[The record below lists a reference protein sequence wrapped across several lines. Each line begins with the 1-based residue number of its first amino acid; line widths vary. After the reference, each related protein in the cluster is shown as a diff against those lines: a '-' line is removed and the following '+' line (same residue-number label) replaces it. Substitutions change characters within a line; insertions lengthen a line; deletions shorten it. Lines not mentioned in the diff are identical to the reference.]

1 MKIEEIKIGD
11 LILERE
17 TKVLGVVVEKKRA
30 RAASVGIALVRW
42 NSPIYGT
49 TNQTW
54 ETALQISKVGDLLE
68 VTVIPF

>member
-17 TKVLGVVVEKKRA
+17 TKVLGVIVEKKRTSTGSA
-30 RAASVGIALVRW
+30 IAAIRW
-42 NSPIYGT
+42 NSKIYGC
-49 TNQTW
+49 NQTW
-54 ETALQISKVGDLLE
+54 ESAHQISKVGDLFE

>member
-49 TNQTW
+49 NQTW